1 MWKRLLVAGG
11 VILPLVALLAFGF
24 ARNAREIPSP
34 LVGTPAP
41 AFELAL
47 FDGGAVRLEELR
59 GKVVFLNFW
68 ASWCPP
74 CREEARMLEAAWQAY
89 RDRDVIF
96 VGANIQDQEPNA
108 RAFLEEFGISYPNG
122 IDRGSRVAIDYG
134 VWGLPETFIVD
145 RTGRVTYKHVGGIG
159 WATLTARLDEA
170 LQGTAQPGEGKGEYR
185 AIR

>member
-1 MWKRLLVAGG
+1 MWKRLLVAGA
-11 VILPLVALLAFGF
+11 VTLPLVALLAFGF
-24 ARNAREIPSP
+24 TRNAREIPSP
-34 LVGTPAP
+34 LVGKPAP

-47 FDGGAVRLEELR
+47 FDGGTARLEDLR
-59 GKVVFLNFW
+59 GKVVFVNFW

-74 CREEARMLEAAWQAY
+74 CRDEARMLEAAWQAY
-89 RDRDVIF
+89 RDRDVVF

-108 RAFLEEFGISYPNG
+108 RAFLEEFGVTYPNG

-134 VWGLPETFIVD
+134 VWGLPETFIID
-145 RTGRVTYKHVGGIG
+145 RTGRITYKHVGGIG

-170 LQGTAQPGEGKGEYR
+170 LQGTARPGEGKGEYR